1 MVLGGKRLNLTKM
14 FEMQK
19 QLGQVG
25 LFNYQ
30 GPDRFNKLVLALLV
44 ELGECANE
52 WRGFKFW
59 SNDQKPRVSKSR
71 APYMDLDD
79 ADFYNPL
86 LEEYVD
92 GKHFLLELG
101 IELGVGAESIEG
113 YIGNHKKKI
122 GSMEYHFGYLYN
134 RISELMDIGRIEDK
148 RFKLLQIFNAYI
160 GLGYRLGFTWE
171 QIEEAYMAKN
181 AINNKRQEQ
190 GY

>member
-1 MVLGGKRLNLTKM
+1 MNLAKL

-19 QLGQVG
+19 VLRDRI
-25 LFNYQ
+25 NYNE
-30 GPDRFNKLVLALLV
+30 PDRFNKLVLALLV

-59 SNDQKPRVSKSR
+59 SQDQEPRTKVIVFGNGEMK
-71 APYMDLDD
+71 
-79 ADFYNPL
+79 NPL

-101 IELGVGAESIEG
+101 IELGVGAEAIEG

-122 GSMEYHFGYLYN
+122 GSLEYHFGYLYN
-134 RISELMDIGRIEDK
+134 RISELMDSGSDED
-148 RFKLLQIFNAYI
+148 RQYKLVQIFNAYI

-171 QIEEAYMAKN
+171 QIESAYFEKN
-181 AINNKRQEQ
+181 KINHDRQDS